1 MHIEHLIIPDVKDA
15 NPRRNIV
22 IIAGFSPRCMAGRHL
37 LRQGLTLSSC
47 RITIR
52 CPPRKERC
60 AVCTF
65 RPHPLA
71 QDKLVRVVRGS
82 VFDVAVDLRQS
93 SPTYGKHVSII
104 LSSEAWNQILVPI
117 GFAHGFMTLE
127 PDTEVIYK
135 VSDCYAPDYDKG
147 LLWNDPTL
155 GIIWPIA
162 ESTAIVSEK
171 DRRQPQFA
179 EFATPFE

>member
-1 MHIEHLIIPDVKDA
+1 MHIEHLIIPDVKMLTPKKHSDHRGFFSEVYGRKA
-15 NPRRNIV
+15 LTT
-22 IIAGFSPRCMAGRHL
+22 AGIDIEFVQDNHS
-37 LRQGLTLSSC
+37 LSSAKGTV
-47 RITIR
+47 RGLHFQT
-52 CPPRKERC
+52 PP
-60 AVCTF
+60 F
-65 RPHPLA
+65 A